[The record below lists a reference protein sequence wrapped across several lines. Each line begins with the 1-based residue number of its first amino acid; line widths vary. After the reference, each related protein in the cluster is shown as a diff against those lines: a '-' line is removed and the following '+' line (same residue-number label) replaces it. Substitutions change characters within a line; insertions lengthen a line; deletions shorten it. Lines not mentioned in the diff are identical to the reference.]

1 MATSKIQRILFA
13 LMLLVA
19 CPVIADTAARD
30 ETLPGAAKESP
41 QPVYRAAKEAR
52 DPDVMYLTGLMFDRG
67 ESVPR
72 DHEEAFRRYALA
84 AEAGQPDAMNGLGLM
99 YALGRGVPQDLSE
112 AMKWWI
118 KAVDGGSIAA
128 LGNIATAYYRGLG
141 VRQSYPDAAKW
152 FHLAAVKG
160 DADAMNALGLMYVQ
174 GSGVTRN
181 RPKAIELFTQ
191 SAYLGCSSAM
201 INLGTLYAVGQGV
214 KHDNRLAYAWL
225 GAALLSGV
233 SEEQRD
239 AAVYVLGMAAAR
251 LDPNQRARAEGL
263 AREIAISIV
272 SGRARTPDRKSAQ
285 ALPGSTM

>member
-1 MATSKIQRILFA
+1 MHDISSSDAAISTTPACIEFTALRPSPPSEMNRLHLNLAQCLPLRLCYGCCCFFFFQAEDGIRDIGVTGVQTCALPISTTSSL
-13 LMLLVA
+13 
-19 CPVIADTAARD
+19 
-30 ETLPGAAKESP
+30 
-41 QPVYRAAKEAR
+41 
-52 DPDVMYLTGLMFDRG
+52 
-67 ESVPR
+67 
-72 DHEEAFRRYALA
+72 RRNF
-84 AEAGQPDAMNGLGLM
+84 PDAMNGLGLM
-99 YALGRGVPQDLSE
+99 YALGRGVPQNFSE

-141 VRQSYPDAAKW
+141 GRQSYPDAAKW

-233 SEEQRD
+233 SAEERD
-239 AAVYVLGMAAAR
+239 AAVYALGMAAAR

-263 AREIAISIV
+263 AREIAVSIV
-272 SGRARTPDRKSAQ
+272 TGQARTPDRKSAQ

>member
-19 CPVIADTAARD
+19 YPVIAETGARD
-30 ETLPGAAKESP
+30 ETLPGAARESP

-99 YALGRGVPQDLSE
+99 YALGRGVPQDFSE

-128 LGNIATAYYRGLG
+128 LGNIAIAYY
-141 VRQSYPDAAKW
+141 
-152 FHLAAVKG
+152 
-160 DADAMNALGLMYVQ
+160 
-174 GSGVTRN
+174 T
-181 RPKAIELFTQ
+181 
-191 SAYLGCSSAM
+191 
-201 INLGTLYAVGQGV
+201 
-214 KHDNRLAYAWL
+214 
-225 GAALLSGV
+225 
-233 SEEQRD
+233 
-239 AAVYVLGMAAAR
+239 
-251 LDPNQRARAEGL
+251 
-263 AREIAISIV
+263 
-272 SGRARTPDRKSAQ
+272 GR
-285 ALPGSTM
+285 

>member
-1 MATSKIQRILFA
+1 MTKIQRILLA

-19 CPVIADTAARD
+19 CPAIADTAARD
-30 ETLPGAAKESP
+30 ETLPGASKESP
-41 QPVYRAAKEAR
+41 QPVYRAPKEAR

-72 DHEEAFRRYALA
+72 DYEEAFRRYALA

-99 YALGRGVPQDLSE
+99 YALGRGVPQDLPE

-128 LGNIATAYYRGLG
+128 LGNIATAYYTGLG

-160 DADAMNALGLMYVQ
+160 DADAMNALGLMYAQ
-174 GSGVTRN
+174 GLGVARN
-181 RPKAIELFTQ
+181 RPKAIDLFTR
-191 SAYLGCSSAM
+191 SAYLGRSSAM
-201 INLGTLYAVGQGV
+201 INLGTLYAVGKGA
-214 KHDNRLAYAWL
+214 KHDYRLAYAWL

-233 SEEQRD
+233 SAEERD

-251 LDPNQRARAEGL
+251 LDPTQRARAEGL
-263 AREIAISIV
+263 AREIAVSIV
-272 SGRARTPDRKSAQ
+272 SGQARTPDRKSAQ